1 MTFGDGRKN
10 AITDLV
16 PGTVICAR
24 RMTRMKMSKE
34 ELETEVKRLKSALM
48 EVERERAKAIRERDL
63 YFKEYRSLLHELCE
77 RVNR

>member
-1 MTFGDGRKN
+1 
-10 AITDLV
+10 
-16 PGTVICAR
+16 
-24 RMTRMKMSKE
+24 MKMSKE

-63 YFKEYRSLLHELCE
+63 YFNEYRSLLHELCE